1 MVKADVLKTH
11 GSNKKILKLLNFKKF
26 THIDE
31 GVKNSLNWYL
41 KIKYIKFLNE
51 NYLRLSNFLNQKA
64 GGPSRYFCNLIE
76 EISKKCMSKSVLQ
89 FILMIIYK
97 S

>member
-41 KIKYIKFLNE
+41 KNKIHK
-51 NYLRLSNFLNQKA
+51 
-64 GGPSRYFCNLIE
+64 
-76 EISKKCMSKSVLQ
+76 IS
-89 FILMIIYK
+89 
-97 S
+97 